1 MDHVINMGLLDHG
14 FTLNLPSDSLYL
26 GGMPDMSRLPFGA
39 TSGYPISY
47 SGCLRRL
54 SVNQHQIVLN
64 NENILSARNVI
75 DCDGTPCGGEVC
87 HHGGTCWFVFI
98 SASKISS
105 NILFEG
111 LIRL

>member
-1 MDHVINMGLLDHG
+1 
-14 FTLNLPSDSLYL
+14 
-26 GGMPDMSRLPFGA
+26 MSRLPFGA

-87 HHGGTCWFVFI
+87 HHGGTCWYVFI
-98 SASKISS
+98 SANKISS